1 MLAELVSFVT
11 GPINSFLWGPFMLV
25 ALLGV
30 GLMLM
35 VRLNFMPLL
44 RIPMAFGLMW
54 KGRAKHSDHEGEL
67 SPFNALMTALAA
79 TVGTGNIA
87 GVATAIYFGGPG
99 AVFWMWCTALVG
111 MATTYTEV
119 TLSVRY
125 RNVTPDGSYVGGPM
139 FYIRNGLGSK
149 WNWLAAA
156 FAFFGCIAGFGIGNG
171 VQVNS
176 IADGLN
182 TTFNVPHGASAAV
195 LFLLVGLVLVG
206 GVQRIGNV
214 AGKLVPFMAIV
225 YIIASLGCLT
235 ISAEY
240 VPRAFLS
247 IFTEAFSPRSAGA
260 GVLGGLILETMRR
273 GISRGVFSNEAG
285 MGSSPIA
292 HATAVTNNPV
302 RQGII
307 GMLGTFLDTIVICT
321 MTALVILVAQI
332 WSNTYTLDTA
342 KLAAALDARKSELVS
357 GGAIDKPAV
366 VGAFTPEMISGVTN
380 KSHFTEGHGI
390 PSAAAMANFMPA
402 NIGAIIEKHK
412 AELVQGGIFNTA
424 AFVAR
429 VNEAQT
435 NDNPADDV
443 VSSKNGASLSANS
456 FSMCLPGTA
465 GQYIVSLSL
474 ALFAFTTILGWCVYS
489 ERCAVY
495 LFGHKA
501 LKPFRLVYTV
511 FVPCGAL
518 LQLGTVWDI
527 ADTFNA
533 MMMIPNLLALVL
545 LHKVVV
551 GLTNDYFTK
560 GEQSVEMGATESM
573 YREK

>member
-1 MLAELVSFVT
+1 
-11 GPINSFLWGPFMLV
+11 MLV

-30 GLMLM
+30 GLLLM
-35 VRLNFMPLL
+35 VRLKGMPLL
-44 RIPMAFGLMW
+44 KIPMAFRLMW
-54 KGRAKHSDHEGEL
+54 KGRAGQDGHEGEI

-99 AVFWMWCTALVG
+99 AVFWMWCTALLG

-139 FYIRNGLGSK
+139 FYIRNGLGK
-149 WNWLAAA
+149 NWNWLAVA

-182 TTFNVPHGASAAV
+182 TTFNVPYSVSALV
-195 LFLLVGLVLVG
+195 LFALVALVLLG
-206 GVQRIGNV
+206 GVRRIGYI
-214 AGKLVPFMAIV
+214 AGKIVPVMAVV
-225 YIIASLGCLT
+225 YIVAAILCLVL
-235 ISAEY
+235 SAEY
-240 VPRAFLS
+240 VPQAFMS
-247 IFTEAFSPRSAGA
+247 IFTEAFTPRSAGA
-260 GVLGGLILETMRR
+260 GILGGLILETMRR

-285 MGSSPIA
+285 MGSAPIA

-307 GMLGTFLDTIVICT
+307 GMLGTFLDTIVICS

-332 WSNTYTLDTA
+332 WSNAYTLDSA
-342 KLAAALDARKSELVS
+342 KLADALNANKAALVTS
-357 GGAIDKPAV
+357 GQINTRAV
-366 VGAFTPEMISGVTN
+366 VAVFKPEMISGVTS

-390 PSAAAMANFMPA
+390 PSPAAMANFLPENIAAVIEA
-402 NIGAIIEKHK
+402 NQNR
-412 AELVQGGIFNTA
+412 LVRDGGFDVT
-424 AFVAR
+424 AFVALIDA
-429 VNEAQT
+429 VQA
-435 NDNPADDV
+435 NDNPTDDV
-443 VSSKNGASLSANS
+443 ISSKNGASLSANS
-456 FSMCLPGTA
+456 FSMCLPGTM
-465 GQYIVSLSL
+465 GQYVVSLSL
-474 ALFAFTTILGWCVYS
+474 TLFAFTTILGWCVYS

-495 LFGHKA
+495 LFGYKA
-501 LKPFRLVYTV
+501 LKPFRVLYTMA
-511 FVPCGAL
+511 VPCGAI

-533 MMMIPNLLALVL
+533 MMMIPNLLALVM

-551 GLTNDYFTK
+551 NLTNDYFTK
-560 GEQSVEMGATESM
+560 GEKSVEMGATEALFV
-573 YREK
+573 EKP

>member
-1 MLAELVSFVT
+1 MFAELISFVT
-11 GPINSFLWGPFMLV
+11 GPLNSFLWGPFMLV

-35 VRLNFMPLL
+35 VRLKFMPIFK
-44 RIPMAFGLMW
+44 IPMSFALMW
-54 KGRAKHSDHEGEL
+54 KGRSKQQGHEGEL

-111 MATTYTEV
+111 MATTYSEV
-119 TLSVRY
+119 TLAVRY

-139 FYIRNGLGSK
+139 FYIRNGLGKK

-182 TTFNVPHGASAAV
+182 TTFGVPHVASAVV
-195 LFLLVGLVLVG
+195 LFVLVAMVLLG

-214 AGKLVPFMAIV
+214 AGKLVPFMAVI
-225 YIIASLGCLT
+225 YIIASLVCLT

-240 VPRAFLS
+240 VPQAFLS
-247 IFTEAFSPRSAGA
+247 IFSEAFTPRSAGA

-302 RQGII
+302 RQGMI

-342 KLAAALDARKSELVS
+342 KLSSALEARKTSLVTS
-357 GGAIDKPAV
+357 GEINKNAV
-366 VGAFTPEMISGVTN
+366 IEAFAQDMISGVTN

-390 PSAAAMANFMPA
+390 PSAGAMANFMPR
-402 NIGAIIEKHK
+402 NIGAILDANK
-412 AELVQGGIFNTA
+412 AKLIQGGQFDVA
-424 AFVAR
+424 AFVTL
-429 VNEAQT
+429 VNAVQT
-435 NDNPADDV
+435 NDNPTDDV
-443 VSSKNGASLSANS
+443 ISSKNGASLSANS

-465 GQYIVSLSL
+465 GQYIVSISL
-474 ALFAFTTILGWCVYS
+474 TLFAFTTILGWCVYS

-501 LKPFRLVYTV
+501 LKRFRLVYTV

-533 MMMIPNLLALVL
+533 MMMLPNLLALVL

-551 GLTNDYFTK
+551 QMTEDYFTK
-560 GEQSVEMGATESM
+560 GEDSVEIGATESM
-573 YREK
+573 YHEK